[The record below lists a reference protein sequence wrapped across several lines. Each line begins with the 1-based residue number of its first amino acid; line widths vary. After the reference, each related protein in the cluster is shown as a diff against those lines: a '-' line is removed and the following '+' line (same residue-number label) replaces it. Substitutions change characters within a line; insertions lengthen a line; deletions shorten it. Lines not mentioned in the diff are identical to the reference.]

1 MDTTNQPP
9 PHLAL
14 RTAKKLNPKLIWR
27 MKRTIADSI
36 MKTPASLP
44 GCRKP
49 QGFSN
54 PQLVAMRRD
63 YFRRLAKA
71 KLLNTPDAP
80 AVEAY
85 LKRLD
90 EELARRKITIQDPE
104 LT

>member
-1 MDTTNQPP
+1 
-9 PHLAL
+9 
-14 RTAKKLNPKLIWR
+14 
-27 MKRTIADSI
+27 MKRTIVDSI

-44 GCRKP
+44 KSRKP
-49 QGFSN
+49 TGFSN
-54 PQLVAMRRD
+54 PTLVSMRRNF
-63 YFRRLAKA
+63 FRELVKA

>member
-1 MDTTNQPP
+1 
-9 PHLAL
+9 
-14 RTAKKLNPKLIWR
+14 

-36 MKTPASLP
+36 MKTPASLFK
-44 GCRKP
+44 RHKP
-49 QGFSN
+49 TGLSN

-63 YFRRLAKA
+63 YFRRLVKA
-71 KLLNTPDAP
+71 KLLNTPGAP
-80 AVEAY
+80 AIEAY

>member
-1 MDTTNQPP
+1 
-9 PHLAL
+9 
-14 RTAKKLNPKLIWR
+14 

-36 MKTPASLP
+36 MKTTASLP
-44 GCRKP
+44 GGRKP
-49 QGFSN
+49 QSFSN

-104 LT
+104 LN

>member
-1 MDTTNQPP
+1 
-9 PHLAL
+9 
-14 RTAKKLNPKLIWR
+14 
-27 MKRTIADSI
+27 MKRTIVDSI
-36 MKTPASLP
+36 MKPQSPSSLP
-44 GCRKP
+44 KGHKP

-71 KLLNTPDAP
+71 RLLNTPDAP
-80 AVEAY
+80 AIEVY

-104 LT
+104 LICQT

>member
-1 MDTTNQPP
+1 MASCKPTPSSVGTKAEKRTPP
-9 PHLAL
+9 P
-14 RTAKKLNPKLIWR
+14 
-27 MKRTIADSI
+27 
-36 MKTPASLP
+36 
-44 GCRKP
+44 GGRKP

-90 EELARRKITIQDPE
+90 EELARRKITIQNPE
-104 LT
+104 LA

>member
-1 MDTTNQPP
+1 
-9 PHLAL
+9 
-14 RTAKKLNPKLIWR
+14 

-36 MKTPASLP
+36 MKTPSSLP
-44 GCRKP
+44 KARKP
-49 QGFSN
+49 TGFSN

-80 AVEAY
+80 ATEAY

-104 LT
+104 LN

>member
-1 MDTTNQPP
+1 
-9 PHLAL
+9 
-14 RTAKKLNPKLIWR
+14 

-44 GCRKP
+44 KTRKST
-49 QGFSN
+49 GVSN
-54 PQLVAMRRD
+54 PQLVAMRRA

-71 KLLNTPDAP
+71 KLLTTPDAP

-90 EELARRKITIQDPE
+90 EELARRKIAIHNPE
-104 LT
+104 LN

>member
-1 MDTTNQPP
+1 MADTGTT
-9 PHLAL
+9 
-14 RTAKKLNPKLIWR
+14 RDRVWGSVTTERDK
-27 MKRTIADSI
+27 DF
-36 MKTPASLP
+36 MKTSASLP
-44 GCRKP
+44 KMRKP
-49 QGFSN
+49 TGFSN

-80 AVEAY
+80 AIEAY

-104 LT
+104 LN

>member
-1 MDTTNQPP
+1 MADTGTT
-9 PHLAL
+9 
-14 RTAKKLNPKLIWR
+14 RDRVWGGVTKTRNP
-27 MKRTIADSI
+27 T
-36 MKTPASLP
+36 
-44 GCRKP
+44 
-49 QGFSN
+49 GFSN

-80 AVEAY
+80 ATEAY

-104 LT
+104 LK

>member
-1 MDTTNQPP
+1 
-9 PHLAL
+9 
-14 RTAKKLNPKLIWR
+14 

-36 MKTPASLP
+36 MKTPP
-44 GCRKP
+44 RP
-49 QGFSN
+49 IGFSN

-80 AVEAY
+80 AIEAY

-104 LT
+104 LN

>member
-1 MDTTNQPP
+1 MADTGTT
-9 PHLAL
+9 
-14 RTAKKLNPKLIWR
+14 RDRVCGSVT
-27 MKRTIADSI
+27 
-36 MKTPASLP
+36 
-44 GCRKP
+44 KP

-104 LT
+104 LN

>member
-1 MDTTNQPP
+1 MAGTGTTRDRVWGSVTNE
-9 PHLAL
+9 
-14 RTAKKLNPKLIWR
+14 RDE
-27 MKRTIADSI
+27 DSI
-36 MKTPASLP
+36 MKTTVSFP
-44 GCRKP
+44 GGRKP

-90 EELARRKITIQDPE
+90 EELARRKITIQNPE

>member
-1 MDTTNQPP
+1 MADTSTT
-9 PHLAL
+9 
-14 RTAKKLNPKLIWR
+14 RDRVWGSVI
-27 MKRTIADSI
+27 
-36 MKTPASLP
+36 PASLP
-44 GCRKP
+44 KTRKP
-49 QGFSN
+49 TGFSN

-80 AVEAY
+80 AIEAY

-104 LT
+104 LN